1 VETDG
6 DVLYVLED
14 NANACYVSKSTN
26 SGFTWGGR
34 ETTELSEGDGM
45 IASLG
50 EDLLI
55 VGSADGTASYSTDG
69 NENWV
74 ELDDEMGN
82 GVVQVTASGLS
93 DGDFIYASTS
103 AAGDDIYRWEIGE
116 DDSWDDIE
124 AMDTGYGAT
133 GIALGDNGA
142 LYVVAENTTDSRLY
156 RFLDPTDGDVSTA
169 DAVGVVFDRVPQGLR
184 WTTGSVT
191 IWTLTDAAEF
201 WAYTDTLGGTVAP
214 ILRSPADGAEIP
226 TNQVSGDTND
236 INFSW
241 ESPSDEVTEFEF
253 ELALDSGFDELVW
266 EDTAIAVDLDE
277 GDIGNFVLTDLI
289 YDFVPGET
297 YYWRMRITDDGPV
310 LSSWS
315 ETRMFT
321 VEDATPTEPVIVQE
335 PGPAPVIEVPPAPAI
350 TLEPPE
356 IVLPEP
362 PPPPPD
368 IVIPEAPTP
377 APPIPS
383 WAIYAIIIIGAVLV
397 IALIVLIMRTRR
409 PV

>member
-1 VETDG
+1 
-6 DVLYVLED
+6 
-14 NANACYVSKSTN
+14 
-26 SGFTWGGR
+26 
-34 ETTELSEGDGM
+34 
-45 IASLG
+45 
-50 EDLLI
+50 
-55 VGSADGTASYSTDG
+55 
-69 NENWV
+69 
-74 ELDDEMGN
+74 
-82 GVVQVTASGLS
+82 
-93 DGDFIYASTS
+93 
-103 AAGDDIYRWEIGE
+103 
-116 DDSWDDIE
+116 
-124 AMDTGYGAT
+124 
-133 GIALGDNGA
+133 
-142 LYVVAENTTDSRLY
+142 
-156 RFLDPTDGDVSTA
+156 
-169 DAVGVVFDRVPQGLR
+169 VFDRVPQGLR
-184 WTTGSVT
+184 WTTGSVS